1 MMIGRLIGAAATSMV
16 ARKIG
21 GTAAG
26 PAGAVI
32 GMALPMVARR
42 LGPLGMAAMAV
53 GAWAVTR
60 QMKAPADTSAVPGID
75 PVQIRDRRSPA
86 KF

>member
-1 MMIGRLIGAAATSMV
+1 MIGKLIGAAASSMV

-21 GTAAG
+21 GSAAG

-42 LGPLGMAAMAV
+42 LGPLGMVAMAV

-60 QMKAPADTSAVPGID
+60 QMKVQADKSAVAGID
-75 PVQIRDRRSPA
+75 PVEIRNPRSPV